1 MLIAE
6 CLHVLCKS
14 YSLMIGVK
22 HAYDESSAP
31 ASSLDR
37 RDLTVELVNTSFL
50 EDLQSHSM
58 FSSGLW
64 PGEEQSISIC
74 SGKCFLKL

>member
-1 MLIAE
+1 MFTCTVQVIFINDRGE
-6 CLHVLCKS
+6 
-14 YSLMIGVK
+14 Y
-22 HAYDESSAP
+22 AYDESSAP

-37 RDLTVELVNTSFL
+37 RDLTVELVNTPFL
-50 EDLQSHSM
+50 KDLQSHSM